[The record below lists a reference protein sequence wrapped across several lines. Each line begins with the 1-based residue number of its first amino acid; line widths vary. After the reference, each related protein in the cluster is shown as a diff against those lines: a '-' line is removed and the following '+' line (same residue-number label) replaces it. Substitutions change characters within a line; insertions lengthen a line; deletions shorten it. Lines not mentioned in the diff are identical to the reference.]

1 MRTMRAHVRELHPGG
16 DGRGS
21 PESTRQDEPSSTPL
35 ALAAGA
41 GVVGPVLFTLAFLAQ
56 EFVRMGEYDPIALP
70 VSALEAGQ
78 NGWVQQVSFAVFGL
92 LTMAHAVGMHRG
104 VRPSVVSAA
113 GSGLLLLSGV
123 GLLLAAVFPL
133 RADEAGMIYD
143 PGGHRVAG
151 LVFFLS
157 SALAFITLARAL
169 GHDPRWRDLATY
181 TLVAGAVALVGF
193 VVTGA
198 LVMPEDAPLHA
209 VAGLVQRVL
218 ILVVIFPCRI
228 VLAARLLRVARLR
241 RS

>member
-1 MRTMRAHVRELHPGG
+1 MTTMRARGREMHPGD
-16 DGRGS
+16 DGGGPPR
-21 PESTRQDEPSSTPL
+21 RARADERSSAPL
-35 ALAAGA
+35 ARAAWA

-56 EFVRMGEYDPIALP
+56 EIVRMGEYDPIAQP
-70 VSALEAGQ
+70 VSALEAGP

-92 LTMAHAVGMHRG
+92 LTMAHALGMHRG
-104 VRPSVVSAA
+104 VRPSGASAV
-113 GSGLLLLSGV
+113 GSGLLLLSGA

-133 RADEAGMIYD
+133 RADEAGTIYD

-157 SALAFITLARAL
+157 SALALIILARAL
-169 GHDPRWRDLATY
+169 GHDPRWHDLARY
-181 TLVAGAVALVGF
+181 TLAAGAVALVGF

-198 LVMPEDAPLHA
+198 LVMPEDAPLQP